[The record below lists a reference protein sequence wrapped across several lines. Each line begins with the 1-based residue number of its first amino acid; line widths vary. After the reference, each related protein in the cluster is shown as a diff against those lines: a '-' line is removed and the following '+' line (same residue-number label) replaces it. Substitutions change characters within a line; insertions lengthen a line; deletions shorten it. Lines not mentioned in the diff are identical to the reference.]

1 VISNLLIE
9 GSSQKLR
16 VSNYWLNLF
25 ETYCMFL
32 EKMVGKKQRN
42 LLGRMRQNPA
52 WLRKSFFLT
61 WL

>member
-9 GSSQKLR
+9 GSTQKLR

-32 EKMVGKKQRN
+32 KKWWGKNKETYW
-42 LLGRMRQNPA
+42 GACDKTPPGCETP
-52 WLRKSFFLT
+52 FFLT